1 MNKIIF
7 ILATLIIIISLF
19 FCGCKSTP
27 ASTTPAVTQ
36 TTSATSTPTATQ
48 TQTRTTSPNITVTQ
62 TPTPTAT
69 ATTALGP
76 EISFADVPV
85 IAAHLII
92 NAEGENKD
100 GNFEGQLLL
109 GGDYVRTSGVNGYE
123 IFASGKVDSGE
134 MYYSFTLNKDLTT
147 VTSGVISLVAG
158 TGASLEVKFSD
169 IPRNAD
175 YENEFYE
182 IQGVNAL
189 IFVVKGTA
197 VSSHLSSVKVNEP
210 SAGVFSRF
218 FAVADSEILVVLAAA
233 TESQAAEMVGE

>member
-1 MNKIIF
+1 MYKKAIWLVVFLIPAALV
-7 ILATLIIIISLF
+7 LASCAPGLSP
-19 FCGCKSTP
+19 SPTP
-27 ASTTPAVTQ
+27 AY
-36 TTSATSTPTATQ
+36 TPTPPPPT
-48 TQTRTTSPNITVTQ
+48 

-100 GNFEGQLLL
+100 GNFEMRLLL